1 MNALALTGL
10 ITILAAVS
18 AAAVAG
24 YLAGYNDRALREVT
38 QDLAEVRD
46 EIEHA
51 EDVRD
56 DYASA
61 TSNVDTSDDADL
73 DGMLHDSAESALG
86 TDGVS
91 A

>member
-1 MNALALTGL
+1 MSTNILVALGLILASHAALATCAF
-10 ITILAAVS
+10 I
-18 AAAVAG
+18 
-24 YLAGYNDRALREVT
+24 AGYNKRDAEALRA
-38 QDLAEVRD
+38 DLGETAD

-61 TSNVDTSDDADL
+61 TTNVDTSDDADL